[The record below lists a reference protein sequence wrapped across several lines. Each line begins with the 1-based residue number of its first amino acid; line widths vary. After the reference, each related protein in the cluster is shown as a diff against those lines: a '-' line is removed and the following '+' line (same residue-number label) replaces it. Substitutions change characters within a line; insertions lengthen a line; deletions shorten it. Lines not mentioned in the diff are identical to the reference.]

1 MGRENRAEIR
11 SRVCLILTESPCHD
25 KKVRMTASRTYLSL
39 FSGVMILTGTAFA
52 TELVDTAP
60 SEALPELGRST
71 GLEIPRFVSLKAP
84 RANVRRGPG
93 KTFPIDWI
101 FVRRD
106 MPVEI
111 IDEWEL
117 WRRIRDIDGA
127 RGWIHKQLLD
137 GRRQAMVTEL
147 AELTDQPGT
156 GGQII
161 AHLEGGVITRLI
173 QCQLDWC
180 QIKTGSYA
188 GWLPKTVL
196 WGVYAHETFN

>member
-1 MGRENRAEIR
+1 M
-11 SRVCLILTESPCHD
+11 
-25 KKVRMTASRTYLSL
+25 SL
-39 FSGVMILTGTAFA
+39 FAGLMILAGSAIA
-52 TELVDTAP
+52 AELIDTAP
-60 SEALPELGRST
+60 SETLPERGRST

-93 KTFPIDWI
+93 RTFPIDWV

-111 IDEWEL
+111 FDEWEL

-137 GRRQAMVTEL
+137 GRRQAMVTDL
-147 AELTDQPGT
+147 AELIDQPGSD
-156 GGQII
+156 GQII
-161 AHLEGGVITRLI
+161 AHLEGGVIIRLT
-173 QCQLDWC
+173 QCQIDWC
-180 QIKTGSYA
+180 QVKAGDYA

-196 WGVYAHETFN
+196 WGVYDHETFN